1 MQATDLVTAQGGRD
15 FSDEAAQLRHAA
27 EKAPQSAIAPGL
39 RAIQKFQHY
48 ARFAAAT
55 VSLIG
60 AMALLGWVAHLP
72 LLASFNP
79 AWVSMK
85 VNAAISFLV
94 SGVGLFAAV
103 PKDGGRPARPLLAR
117 ICGGF
122 VVAIGVATLA
132 EYVLR
137 IDLGIDQW
145 LIAEPAGAIGTTIP
159 GRMAELTA
167 AKFVAFGLALL
178 AQTTRRGGFI
188 ATALTLLV
196 LAGSVLVFTGY
207 FLGADVLYQFSRS
220 TVGAFPTAL
229 AFLLLATGLLLIPR
243 RGVLEMSGGAVR
255 YRLYLQMAPYVFA
268 VLGIELLTI
277 ICFPLLLQERVNTT
291 TVALAMLLVV
301 QFAAVLG
308 GRWPALLASTFAAL
322 AYDYFF
328 LPPFY
333 TFIVGSV
340 QDWIAL
346 AAFFITAMTVGE
358 LSGLARRRAEAAEAG
373 TRIARRA
380 NAYNRGLLEASLDPL
395 VTIGRDGR
403 ITDVNA
409 ATETITGLSREEII
423 GTDFSEYF
431 TDHDRARAGYG
442 QTFSEGFVRDYPLSV
457 HRSDGV
463 VVPVLYNASVYRD
476 EAGEVAGVFAAARDV
491 SGLQRAEQEIR
502 HLASFPQL
510 SPMPTAEFDR
520 AMQLRFANPPMQ
532 DILNRYA
539 IAPSKLI
546 PARWISALSEQNGI
560 DADKADAE
568 ELQIAGRTFDERIF
582 FTREFQFLRVWL
594 VDITERE
601 ESERLLARLN
611 RTLRT
616 ISSANQALV
625 HAKTE
630 AELLRDMCTVLVDV
644 GGYRMAWI
652 GLAQHDADKTV
663 QVAVV
668 AGHDEGYAGQARIGW
683 ADNERGRGP
692 TGTAIRTGEAQVN
705 RNFATNPRM
714 APWKDEAMKRGYQ
727 SSAALPLVGER
738 GPFGALTIYAAEP
751 DAFGADEL
759 KLLEELVSDLAYG
772 ILAQRS
778 GAEREAAVMRLHESL
793 EDTVGAIAST
803 IEMRDPYTAGHQRR
817 VAKLASLIAAQLGMT
832 KDQQRGIFLAG
843 LIHDV
848 GKISIP
854 AEILSKP
861 GKLTSIEMEFIR
873 THPQAGYDIIKGV
886 EFPWPIAEAVLQHH
900 ERIDGSGYPRGL
912 SADAIIV
919 EARIL
924 AVADVTEA
932 ITAHRPYRPALGL
945 DAALNEIQAGRGRL
959 YDPAAVDACLDLFRN
974 KGFKFE

>member
-1 MQATDLVTAQGGRD
+1 MDTTARNVRE
-15 FSDEAAQLRHAA
+15 FSDEAAQRRRVLG
-27 EKAPQSAIAPGL
+27 KASQSPIAPDL
-39 RAIQKFQHY
+39 RAIQMYRQY
-48 ARFAAAT
+48 ARFVAVA
-55 VSLIG
+55 VVLIG
-60 AMALLGWVAHLP
+60 AVALLGWIAGLP
-72 LLASFNP
+72 VLASLNP

-85 VNAAISFLV
+85 VNAAIGFLI
-94 SGVGLFAAV
+94 SGVGLLAAV
-103 PKDGGRPARPLLAR
+103 PKDGSRPALPILAR
-117 ICGGF
+117 ICGAF
-122 VVAIGVATLA
+122 VVVFGLATSA
-132 EYVLR
+132 EYVLGL
-137 IDLGIDQW
+137 DLGIDQW
-145 LIAEPAGAIGTTIP
+145 LIAEPTGAIGTTIP

-167 AKFVAFGLALL
+167 AKFVVFGLALL
-178 AQTTRRGGFI
+178 AHTTRRGGFF
-188 ATALTLLV
+188 ATTLALLV
-196 LAGSVLVFTGY
+196 LAGSVLVLTGY
-207 FLGADVLYQFSRS
+207 FLGTEALYKFSHS
-220 TVGAFPTAL
+220 TVGAFPTAF
-229 AFLLLATGLLLIPR
+229 AFLLLGMGLLLIQR
-243 RGVLEMSGGAVR
+243 RGPPEVSRGTAY
-255 YRLYLQMAPYVFA
+255 YRLFAQIAPYLFA
-268 VLGIELLTI
+268 VLGIELVTI
-277 ICFPLLLQERVNTT
+277 ICFPLARQEQVNTT
-291 TVALAMLLVV
+291 TVALTMLLVV
-301 QFAAVLG
+301 QFVAILG
-308 GRWPALLASTFAAL
+308 GRWPALLASAFAAL
-322 AYDYFF
+322 SYDYFF

-333 TFIVGSV
+333 TFIIGSV

-346 AAFFITAMTVGE
+346 GAFFITAVTVGE

-373 TRIARRA
+373 TRMAHRA

-409 ATETITGLSREEII
+409 ATEAITGLSRDEII

-431 TDHDRARAGYG
+431 TDSAQARTGYG
-442 QTFSEGFVRDYPLSV
+442 QAFSEGFVRDYPLSV
-457 HRSDGV
+457 HRSDGA

-491 SGLQRAEQEIR
+491 SGMQQAEKEIR

-510 SPMPTAEFDR
+510 SPMPIAEFDG
-520 AMQLRFANPPMQ
+520 AMQLRFANPSMQ
-532 DILNRYA
+532 EILNRYA

-546 PARWISALSEQNGI
+546 PARWVSAFSRQDGL
-560 DADKADAE
+560 DADKGDAE

-594 VDITERE
+594 VDITERK

-652 GLAQHDADKTV
+652 GLALQDADKSV
-663 QVAVV
+663 QVGSV
-668 AGHDEGYAGQARIGW
+668 AGHDEGYAAQARISW

-705 RNFATNPRM
+705 RDFATNPRM
-714 APWKDEAMKRGYQ
+714 ALWKGEAMKRGYQ
-727 SSAALPLVGER
+727 SSVALPLVGEK
-738 GPFGALTIYAAEP
+738 GPFGALTIYAADP
-751 DAFGADEL
+751 DAFGTDEL
-759 KLLEELVSDLAYG
+759 KLLQELVSDLAYG
-772 ILAQRS
+772 IVAQRS
-778 GAEREAAVMRLHESL
+778 GAEREAAVTRLHESL

-817 VAKLASLIAAQLGMT
+817 VAKLASMIAAELGMT

-848 GKISIP
+848 GKINIP

-861 GKLTSIEMEFIR
+861 GKLTSLEMDFIR
-873 THPQAGYDIIKGV
+873 THPQTGYDIIKGV

-900 ERIDGSGYPRGL
+900 ERLDGSGYPRAL
-912 SADAIIV
+912 AADAVIP

-945 DAALNEIQAGRGRL
+945 DAALNEIQSGKGRL
-959 YDPAAVDACLDLFRN
+959 YDPTAVDACIDLFRN